1 MVQLQQFIIN
11 VYVSKMLERNKTLP
25 TFKKTLCVTEKRRQI
40 ENPYLLT
47 VFSAVP
53 SLLPP

>member
-1 MVQLQQFIIN
+1 MSSAMELIEFA
-11 VYVSKMLERNKTLP
+11 TLP